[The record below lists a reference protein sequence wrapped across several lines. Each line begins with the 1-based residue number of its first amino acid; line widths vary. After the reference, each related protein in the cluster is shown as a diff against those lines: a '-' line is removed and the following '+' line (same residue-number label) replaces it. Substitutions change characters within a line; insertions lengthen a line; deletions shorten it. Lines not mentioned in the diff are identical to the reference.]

1 MRYCFLNL
9 TPFGGHQN
17 RFNIL
22 GTTSYSILN
31 ILERHFAKFHTLF
44 TKWAIGPLNSTKIS
58 LLSVLILVTLRNWR
72 FEIQD
77 TSKSQLKK
85 EKGEKLIS
93 QSFPDT
99 LSVNIAFSF
108 SSLNLVPLSRC
119 FSKIEASPL
128 IYIWGTL
135 FSHGST
141 FALAETK

>member
-1 MRYCFLNL
+1 MTKHPKTHFSCTYTQVTL
-9 TPFGGHQN
+9 
-17 RFNIL
+17 IL
-22 GTTSYSILN
+22 DTTSYSNLN
-31 ILERHFAKFHTLF
+31 TLKRHFAKFHTLF

-85 EKGEKLIS
+85 EKGENLIS

-108 SSLNLVPLSRC
+108 SSLNVVPLSRC

>member
-1 MRYCFLNL
+1 M
-9 TPFGGHQN
+9 GHQN

-22 GTTSYSILN
+22 GTTSSSNLN
-31 ILERHFAKFHTLF
+31 TLERHFAKFHTLF
-44 TKWAIGPLNSTKIS
+44 TKWAIGPLNSSKIS

-72 FEIQD
+72 FETQD

-85 EKGEKLIS
+85 KGEKLLIS
-93 QSFPDT
+93 QSFPNT

-108 SSLNLVPLSRC
+108 SNLNVVPLSRC

-141 FALAETK
+141 FVLAETK